1 MYIIYK
7 YMYIILYYMYI
18 IFFCPWYRCIGKIR
32 STSGT
37 SQFLD
42 CDGSMYYLQ
51 GKVVPQGATIVKL
64 VTTQTAGGVAR
75 PTTVV
80 TTQASQ
86 TPSTILGISSVQP
99 QVHF

>member
-1 MYIIYK
+1 VDQRLK
-7 YMYIILYYMYI
+7 
-18 IFFCPWYRCIGKIR
+18 
-32 STSGT
+32 STEETPEFPS
-37 SQFLD
+37 
-42 CDGSMYYLQ
+42 CEWSMYLQ

-80 TTQASQ
+80 TTQASH

-99 QVHF
+99 QVRLYKITRSSHMMLVM